1 MLILGWVITVICV
14 LLLLAAGV
22 VMLVLARDPHA
33 NVLCWTVRRR
43 RDGHELLEPGQVRT
57 VNESLSREF
66 R

>member
-1 MLILGWVITVICV
+1 
-14 LLLLAAGV
+14 LLAAGV

-33 NVLCWTVRRR
+33 NVLRWTVRRR

-57 VNESLSREF
+57 VDESLSREF